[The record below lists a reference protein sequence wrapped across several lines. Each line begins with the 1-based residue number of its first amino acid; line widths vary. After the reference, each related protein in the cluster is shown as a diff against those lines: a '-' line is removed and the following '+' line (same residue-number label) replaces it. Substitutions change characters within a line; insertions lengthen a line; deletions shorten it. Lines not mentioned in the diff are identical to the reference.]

1 MPPKYRFCATQCRKF
16 KLKRKFKNGKCYHG
30 TSPVTPRPQLGFTYK
45 KAKGGFSLNYNHG
58 AWKKCYRERDMTVAM
73 DRWQEERQVDGPYS
87 LRKRP
92 TPTQKRL
99 EHVFQRIRTGVKKEE
114 KDGDENMD

>member
-1 MPPKYRFCATQCRKF
+1 M
-16 KLKRKFKNGKCYHG
+16 
-30 TSPVTPRPQLGFTYK
+30 
-45 KAKGGFSLNYNHG
+45 NYNHG